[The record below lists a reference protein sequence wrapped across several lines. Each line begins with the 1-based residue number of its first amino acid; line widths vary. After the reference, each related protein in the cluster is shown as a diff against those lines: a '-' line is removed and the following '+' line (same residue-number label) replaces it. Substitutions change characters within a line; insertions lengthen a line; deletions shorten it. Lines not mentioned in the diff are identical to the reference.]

1 MTLHTPPMTSPGD
14 VERPPE
20 LALGRSPEM
29 LTSLAGFLSVLG
41 IEAYL
46 VGGAVRDML
55 LDREV
60 RDLDIAVKADAAA
73 VASDLASFLD
83 GAAFPLDAERAI
95 HRVVSGGAA
104 VDLVGIDDIRTDLAR
119 RDFTV
124 DAMAVSVSDLAN
136 GASPTVIDPHGG
148 MRDLRARE
156 IRMVSPS
163 VFADDPGRLMRAAR
177 LETQLGFRLSP
188 DTEALVRGQTD
199 MVGLVSGERIR
210 DELLSILAEPGA
222 TTSLRRLDDLGLL
235 SAALPEQDESRGVT
249 QPKEHHWD
257 VFRHAV
263 ETPGQVEVLL
273 ESEPR
278 PDGLVAGR
286 TPRFEGMH
294 EYFAEHA
301 ADGHTRATM
310 LKLAGLLH
318 DIGKPAMK
326 TVEPSGRIRFIGHHT
341 EGAEI
346 ARTALTRLR
355 LSRRGVDM
363 VSGMVRHHLRP
374 GQMAQGDDLPSA
386 RAVYRYYRDV
396 GDVAVDTVYLNLAD
410 YAAARGP
417 MLGEE
422 EWAVRCRTAAH
433 ILKAAVAPER
443 QARARPLI
451 DGHDIIDVFSL
462 EPGPA
467 VGAML
472 ETVRE
477 AQAAGEVG
485 SKEEALE
492 LVREKLNVG
501 DDGA

>member
-1 MTLHTPPMTSPGD
+1 MTPTGD

-46 VGGAVRDML
+46 VGGGVRDML

-60 RDLDIAVKADAAA
+60 RDLDIAVKADAAE
-73 VASDLASFLD
+73 VASDVASFLD
-83 GAAFPLDAERAI
+83 GAAFPLDVERSI
-95 HRVVSGGAA
+95 HRVVSSGA
-104 VDLVGIDDIRTDLAR
+104 VIDLVGIDDIREDLAR

-136 GASPTVIDPHGG
+136 GAAAPVIDPQGG
-148 MRDLRARE
+148 LGDLKARE
-156 IRMVSPS
+156 IRMVSPT

-177 LETQLGFRLSP
+177 LETQLGFKLSP
-188 DTEALVRGQTD
+188 DTEALVRKQAG
-199 MVGLVSGERIR
+199 MVDLVSGERVR
-210 DELLSILAEPGA
+210 DELLAILSEPGA

-263 ETPGQVEVLL
+263 ETPGQVEALL
-273 ESEPR
+273 APDAR
-278 PDGLVAGR
+278 TDGLVAVG
-286 TPRFEGMH
+286 TPRFEGMD
-294 EYFAEHA
+294 EYFAEQA

-318 DIGKPAMK
+318 DIGKPATK

-341 EGAEI
+341 EGEGI
-346 ARTALTRLR
+346 ARAALDRLR

-363 VSGMVRHHLRP
+363 VSRMVRHHLRP

-396 GDVAVDTVYLNLAD
+396 GDVAIDTVYLNLAD

-422 EWAVRCRTAAH
+422 EWAERCRTAAH
-433 ILKAAVAPER
+433 ILKAGAAPER
-443 QARARPLI
+443 PAAPRPLI
-451 DGHDIIDVFSL
+451 DGHDIMDVFSL

-492 LVREKLNVG
+492 LVREKLKTG
-501 DDGA
+501 DAGA

>member
-1 MTLHTPPMTSPGD
+1 MTPTGD

-29 LTSLAGFLSVLG
+29 LTSLASFLSVLG

-46 VGGAVRDML
+46 VGGGVRDML
-55 LDREV
+55 LGGEL
-60 RDLDIAVKADAAA
+60 RDLDVAVKAAAA
-73 VASDLASFLD
+73 EVASDVASFLD
-83 GAAFPLDAERAI
+83 GAAFPLDAERSI
-95 HRVVSGGAA
+95 HRVVSSGA
-104 VDLVGIDDIRTDLAR
+104 VIDLVGIDDIREDLAR

-136 GASPTVIDPHGG
+136 GAAAPVIDPHGG
-148 MRDLRARE
+148 MGDLKTRE

-177 LETQLGFRLSP
+177 LETQLGFKLSP
-188 DTEALVRGQTD
+188 DTEALVRKQAGLVD
-199 MVGLVSGERIR
+199 LVSGERVR
-210 DELLSILAEPGA
+210 DELLNILSEPGA

-235 SAALPEQDESRGVT
+235 SAALPEQDDSRGVT
-249 QPKEHHWD
+249 QPKEHYWD
-257 VFRHAV
+257 VFGHAM

-273 ESEPR
+273 AHS
-278 PDGLVAGR
+278 DGFVAR
-286 TPRFEGMH
+286 MTPRFDGMDD
-294 EYFAEHA
+294 YFAEQA

-318 DIGKPAMK
+318 DIGKPATK
-326 TVEPSGRIRFIGHHT
+326 TVEPSGRVRFIGHHT
-341 EGAEI
+341 EGEEI
-346 ARTALTRLR
+346 AKAALTRLR
-355 LSRRGVDM
+355 LSRRGVDV

-396 GDVAVDTVYLNLAD
+396 GDVAIDTVYLNLAD

-422 EWAVRCRTAAH
+422 EWAERCRTAAH
-433 ILKAAVAPER
+433 ILKAGAAPER
-443 QARARPLI
+443 PAAPRPLI
-451 DGHDIIDVFSL
+451 DGHDIMDVFSL

-492 LVREKLNVG
+492 LVREKLKTG
-501 DDGA
+501 DAGA

>member
-1 MTLHTPPMTSPGD
+1 
-14 VERPPE
+14 
-20 LALGRSPEM
+20 M

-136 GASPTVIDPHGG
+136 GAAAPVIDPHGG

-278 PDGLVAGR
+278 PAGLVAGR

>member
-1 MTLHTPPMTSPGD
+1 
-14 VERPPE
+14 
-20 LALGRSPEM
+20 M

-60 RDLDIAVKADAAA
+60 RDLDIAVKADAAE
-73 VASDLASFLD
+73 VASDLASFLN

-104 VDLVGIDDIRTDLAR
+104 VDLVGIDDIRADLAR

-136 GASPTVIDPHGG
+136 GAAAPVIDPHGG

-163 VFADDPGRLMRAAR
+163 VFVDDPGRLMRAAR

-188 DTEALVRGQTD
+188 DTEALVRGQAD

-257 VFRHAV
+257 VFRHAI
-263 ETPGQVEVLL
+263 ETPGQVEALF

-278 PDGLVAGR
+278 TDGLVAGR

-294 EYFAEHA
+294 EYFAGHA

-318 DIGKPAMK
+318 DIGKPAAK

-346 ARTALTRLR
+346 ARAALTRLR

-443 QARARPLI
+443 LARARPLI

>member
-1 MTLHTPPMTSPGD
+1 
-14 VERPPE
+14 
-20 LALGRSPEM
+20 M

>member
-1 MTLHTPPMTSPGD
+1 MTPTGD

-20 LALGRSPEM
+20 LAVGRSPEM
-29 LTSLAGFLSVLG
+29 LTSLASFLSVLG

-60 RDLDIAVKADAAA
+60 RDLDVAVKADAAE
-73 VASDLASFLD
+73 VASDLASFL
-83 GAAFPLDAERAI
+83 GGSAFPLDIERAI
-95 HRVVSGGAA
+95 HRVVRPGAA
-104 VDLVGIDDIRTDLAR
+104 IDLVGIDDIRADLAR

-124 DAMAVSVSDLAN
+124 DAMAVSVSELAD
-136 GASPTVIDPHGG
+136 GPAASLIDPHGG
-148 MRDLRARE
+148 LRDLGARE
-156 IRMVSPS
+156 IRMVTPTAF
-163 VFADDPGRLMRAAR
+163 VDDPGRLMRAAR
-177 LETQLGFRLSP
+177 LETQLGFTISP
-188 DTEALVRGQTD
+188 DTEALVRGQAG

-222 TTSLRRLDDLGLL
+222 TDSLRRLDDLGLL
-235 SAALPEQDESRGVT
+235 SAALPEQDDSRDVI
-249 QPKEHHWD
+249 QPKEHYWD
-257 VFRHAV
+257 VFGHAM
-263 ETPGQVEVLL
+263 ETPGQVEALL
-273 ESEPR
+273 APKAGSE
-278 PDGLVAGR
+278 GFVAGR
-286 TPRFEGMH
+286 TPRFEGMDD
-294 EYFAEHA
+294 YFAEHA

-318 DIGKPAMK
+318 DIGKPATK

-346 ARTALTRLR
+346 ARAALNRLR

-363 VSGMVRHHLRP
+363 VGRMVWHHLRP

-422 EWAVRCRTAAH
+422 EWADRCRTAAH
-433 ILKAAVAPER
+433 ILKAGVAPDR
-443 QARARPLI
+443 PAPPRPLI
-451 DGHDIIDVFSL
+451 DGHDIMDVFSL

-485 SKEEALE
+485 SKEDALE
-492 LVREKLNVG
+492 LVREKLKTG
-501 DDGA
+501 DAGA